1 MKKSLIYV
9 TAVFTAAMCLMVPPA
24 KADQQAITVPDA
36 GFDDHVLAAGDWV
49 YIGEGPY
56 AETSDYTGPW
66 QSAGGDAYIDNGYWA
81 ADVDLPALSGNNKL
95 YGYEEIE
102 DDVYQILDETFIEG
116 VRYTFSVWVGEAWE
130 GYDDSWSLYFTGDHY
145 TDELASI
152 SGNGPIGEWGQAT
165 LVYTATAA
173 DAGKKLGIKMRG
185 DPFVTFE
192 DVTLY
197 GPPKTRDPDPADG
210 AMIMDTWVTLSWTP
224 ANFAVMNDVYLGD
237 TFDEVSHG
245 TGDTLRGSQAASFCV
260 AGFPGYAYP
269 DGLVNGTTYYWRIDG
284 VNDAHPDS
292 PLKGDIWSFTVQ
304 PKTAYHPDP
313 ADGAEFVDPNA
324 PTLSWTPGYGAKLHT
339 VYLGDDYDEVS
350 NATEGIVHGTATYSP
365 GPLELEKVYYWRV
378 DEFDAVNTNKGDVW
392 TFTTPGAV
400 GNPQPANGS
409 EDVGMNA
416 VLSWTPANSAASHQ
430 LYFGTDKAAVRN
442 ADTASPEYKGS
453 VALGAESYDPGV
465 LEANTAYS
473 WRVDEV
479 DAQGNTVKG
488 PVWIFT
494 TGSFLLVDD
503 FESYTDDDAA
513 GKAIWQT
520 WIDGFGVAD
529 NGAQVGNLMPPY
541 CEQIIVHGGGQSMPL
556 VYVNEAG
563 VTNSEGT
570 LPLTA
575 MRDWTTAGIAE
586 LSLWFRGASDN
597 AAEPMYM
604 SASNAA
610 GGSAV
615 VAHNDLN
622 AAQSNRWTRW
632 VIPLQALADQGIT
645 LTNVDKF
652 AIGLGSKSGMAAM
665 GGTGAVYIDDIRL
678 NQPSDTAAK

>member
-9 TAVFTAAMCLMVPPA
+9 TAVCAAAMCLRVSPA
-24 KADQQAITVPDA
+24 KADQQAVTVPDA

-56 AETSDYTGPW
+56 AETGDYTGPW

-102 DDVYQILDETFIEG
+102 DYVYQILDETFIEG
-116 VRYTFSVWVGEAWE
+116 VTYTLSVWVGEAWE
-130 GYDDSWSLYFTGDHY
+130 GYDDSWSLYFTGDDY

-165 LVYTATAA
+165 LVYTVTAA
-173 DAGKKLGIKMRG
+173 DAGKKIGIKMRG

-197 GPPKTRDPDPADG
+197 GPPKARDPYPTNG
-210 AMIMDTWVTLSWTP
+210 AMITDTWVTLSWTP

-237 TFDEVSHG
+237 NFDDVSHG
-245 TGDTLRGSQAASFCV
+245 TGDTFRGSQATSFYV
-260 AGFPGYAYP
+260 VGFPGFAYP
-269 DGLVNGTTYYWRIDG
+269 DGLVNGMTYYWRIDG

-292 PLKGDIWSFTVQ
+292 PSKGDVWSFTVQ
-304 PKTAYHPDP
+304 PKTAYNPNP

-339 VYLGDDYDEVS
+339 VYLGDEYDEVS
-350 NATEGIVHGTATYSP
+350 NATGGIAQGTTTYSP

-378 DEFDAVNTNKGDVW
+378 DEFDAVNTHKGDVW

-430 LYFGTDKAAVRN
+430 FYFGTDKVTVRN
-442 ADTASPEYKGS
+442 ADTAAPEYKGS
-453 VALGAESYDPGV
+453 IALGAESYDPGL
-465 LEANTAYS
+465 LETDTTYY

-488 PVWIFT
+488 PIWIFT
-494 TGSFLLVDD
+494 TGTFLLVDD
-503 FESYTDDDAA
+503 FEGYTDDDAA
-513 GKAIWQT
+513 GEAIWQT

-529 NGAQVGNLMPPY
+529 NGAQVGYLLPPY
-541 CEQIIVHGGGQSMPL
+541 AEQTIVHGGGQSMSL
-556 VYVNEAG
+556 MYANEAG
-563 VTNSEGT
+563 VTNSEAST
-570 LPLTA
+570 TLTA
-575 MRDWTTAGIAE
+575 PRDWTQVSVAE
-586 LSLWFRGASDN
+586 LSLWFRGASAN
-597 AAEPMYM
+597 AGEPMYI

-610 GGSAV
+610 GVPAV

-622 AAQSNRWTRW
+622 AAQISQWTQW
-632 VIPLQALADQGIT
+632 IIPLQALVDQGIT

-652 AIGLGSKSGMAAM
+652 AIGLGSTSGKAAV
-665 GGTGAVYIDDIRL
+665 GGTGTVYIDDIRL
-678 NQPSDTAAK
+678 NQPSGIAAE